1 MTDKDLNLFDDYAAE
16 YVHLR
21 PQEENCTSSFWGHS
35 KMYSPD
41 IIENSQTDRTPTKI
55 NKNGAVSKVRILVEI
70 EIL

>member
-16 YVHLR
+16 YAHLR
-21 PQEENCTSSFWGHS
+21 PQEGKCTSSFWGHS

-41 IIENSQTDRTPTKI
+41 IIENSQTDRTLTKI
-55 NKNGAVSKVRILVEI
+55 NKNGDVAKVRILVKL